1 MIFNM
6 VQRRVHNSNQ
16 QLLTDHSIHILIFF
30 CKPAQLCDTNLD
42 GDGRGDSD
50 FYAPAMKSRGGDI
63 NLPPVRPF
71 IRSDIDT
78 WFVRLSPPTVL
89 ELQL

>member
-1 MIFNM
+1 MFKVLN
-6 VQRRVHNSNQ
+6 
-16 QLLTDHSIHILIFF
+16 
-30 CKPAQLCDTNLD
+30 
-42 GDGRGDSD
+42 
-50 FYAPAMKSRGGDI
+50 FYAPVTEESGGGGGDI

-71 IRSDIDT
+71 VRSFVRLFFLPFVCPDIDT

>member
-1 MIFNM
+1 MIFFM
-6 VQRRVHNSNQ
+6 PPRRR
-16 QLLTDHSIHILIFF
+16 
-30 CKPAQLCDTNLD
+30 A
-42 GDGRGDSD
+42 
-50 FYAPAMKSRGGDI
+50 GGHI

-71 IRSDIDT
+71 VRPDIDT